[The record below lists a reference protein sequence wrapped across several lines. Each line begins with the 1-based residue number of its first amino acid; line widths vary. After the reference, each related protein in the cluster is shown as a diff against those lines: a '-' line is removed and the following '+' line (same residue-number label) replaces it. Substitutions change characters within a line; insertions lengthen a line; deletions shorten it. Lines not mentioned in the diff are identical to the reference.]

1 MVKFPNKKTITITK
15 LDQKVKVTP
24 YIKSNEKLALL
35 DMMLSEENPVEA
47 RNTLDALV
55 LQTHVEGLSLNSKDE
70 GSEIVEVEVLD
81 ALRASESLTEVYK
94 KGGLEKDV
102 EDIWEMYLSSRNVEV
117 FESLANG
124 VKETLNKI
132 KTSLTEFNSD
142 EVINQFNKQVV
153 DLATNVTKLQNQFQ

>member
-1 MVKFPNKKTITITK
+1 MVKFPNKKTVTITK

-35 DMMLSEENPVEA
+35 DMMLSEVNPIEA

-117 FESLANG
+117 FESLASG
-124 VKETLNKI
+124 VKEAIEEI
-132 KTSLTEFNSD
+132 KTSLTEINSD
-142 EVINQFNKQVV
+142 EVVNKFNKQVV

>member
-15 LDQKVKVTP
+15 LDQKVKVIP

-102 EDIWEMYLSSRNVEV
+102 EDVWEMYLSSRNTEV
-117 FESLANG
+117 FESLTKG
-124 VKETLNKI
+124 INKALEEI
-132 KTSLTEFNSD
+132 KNSLTNFNSD
-142 EVINQFNKQVV
+142 EVVNQFNKQVV